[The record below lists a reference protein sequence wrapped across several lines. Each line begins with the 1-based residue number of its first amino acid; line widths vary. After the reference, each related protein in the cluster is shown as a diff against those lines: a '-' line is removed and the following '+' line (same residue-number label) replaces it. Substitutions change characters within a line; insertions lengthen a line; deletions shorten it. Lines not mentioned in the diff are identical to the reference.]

1 MLKLLRLSVVPHS
14 KLSDLA
20 TLLLGGTPVC
30 SLVMPLSGG
39 SVGTHVVYAAYFGP
53 FSPFQ
58 LALFNLGSFSPTYA
72 GCRIPLSRHR
82 PEPAGNRQPASG
94 GAPSVETGEEA
105 GPVGVFCENKT
116 YESGIRALQWEIRC
130 FL

>member
-1 MLKLLRLSVVPHS
+1 MFSVRDVAMVRAFRRECGI
-14 KLSDLA
+14 LYTVNGSDGIHLA
-20 TLLLGGTPVC
+20 
-30 SLVMPLSGG
+30 
-39 SVGTHVVYAAYFGP
+39 YAAYFGP
-53 FSPFQ
+53 FSPLQ
-58 LALFNLGSFSPTYA
+58 LALFNLGSFSSTYA

-105 GPVGVFCENKT
+105 GPVGVFCESKT